1 MQKAGTKKL
10 LSVILCAALCMGSVP
25 VYASSPE
32 ESGTAQTA
40 AQTEI
45 APEEEPAPAGPA
57 QEDARASGEETSI
70 KNVSPEN
77 GQKGQNVQEESREE
91 ARHEEGTADEGTPEE
106 EPCRVKML
114 DSATGDE
121 IPEDIITFSSPASYE
136 DGYFVFYENSVGD
149 EVEYTVTG
157 QGGGMSSGTFT
168 LGKYDLTVQAEV
180 INRIPVGE
188 EGASIEK
195 TYGDRDFRIADYVAI
210 PEDYTGKAA
219 YKVESGSE
227 TASVDDSG
235 NVHILGAGEAVII
248 MDLPAAGNYEEASV
262 AVHVTVSKYDM
273 GTVDT
278 EEVTWDSL
286 EVEYSQEGLYTLTG
300 KLPGVTGDEI
310 GVTAVV
316 KPEKNTMGKHAAAVT
331 GFSFNREQDYE
342 ASLSEKGPEI
352 TVTTAKKKKG
362 LLRANT
368 SAVKASYDE
377 GEALNGMYFS
387 GDRELTLVV
396 SAEDYNEALLLFE
409 AEIDGNAVSLDSL
422 RTGTDGAWVITD
434 AEKDAEAG
442 TVTYRFG
449 FGGNGTD
456 AEHSYKVNISYDGV
470 DAAFEG
476 DAPTEFVVD
485 SIAPKLS
492 VSFTNSK
499 GVQAEPGTDPEKPYY
514 DTGAVTAVVTVE
526 EKNFSANGAAFTVTA
541 KDGEG
546 KDISGT
552 AYPEANTHTT
562 EEDWQADGNIHTFAM
577 APYEKDAAYSLAAGF
592 TDLAGNAAQP
602 LEARYFT
609 VDATPPEGKIV
620 VKTFDGKEKE
630 YERVLTDKELSEG
643 LIDYVFDTFSKK
655 VTLESDAEDKTSGI
669 AAVQYYLVDVDSRAE
684 ADFKQPAQFEGLE
697 WQDYEEGITID
708 TDRIAV
714 IFEKI
719 TDKAGNIAYVTSKG
733 GFIVDTKEPGVP
745 EIAIDIGQSNIFSGD
760 VTAHVSVTDPDPD
773 PVTDPDTDP
782 DADPDAGSGMEGVY
796 SGIKLIHYTVTN
808 NVTGEVTVDELHE
821 VEKPRKRTENIDI
834 EIPAAGNEAND
845 VTLKVVAR
853 DYAGNSSEKERTLS
867 IDTKA
872 PEISIDFDGSGVRN
886 GKYFN
891 STRTVKVSF
900 TERNYSAGET
910 RLMVRAGGKDRTFTM
925 NQLLAGNGASVGITV
940 SDVADTQ
947 GGTPWSGR
955 TDARKII
962 YTLLIGDD
970 ASTDTE
976 YENLR
981 FVCVDTAGNR
991 AEKAEETY
999 KSFTVDKVAPVL
1011 AVSYKSGSAD
1021 ITDRIGTN
1029 SAAPYMTRGT
1039 VTPQITVNDRNFSRD
1054 GVAVSVSQKN
1064 SSGDD
1069 VDAYSQESISAVNE
1083 GGWSDSGSSHT
1094 FIMDSFEND
1103 ANYGFGLEVTDLAGN
1118 SAQAYASRYF
1128 TIDNTPPTGSITVT
1142 SGDGEGTYTGYSGT
1156 VSFQYMDNAPV
1167 AVANEADDETSGV
1180 ASVAYYRHVP
1190 PVFAR
1195 GRFAGLSLEKLR
1207 DVEWTEWNSDLTVS
1221 PDSQAIIYA
1230 RIMDRAGNVIYINTE
1245 GGIIADSTDPSAPEI
1260 SINIAEPSGGI
1271 FNRDVPVTVSTQD
1284 PVSGDTFSGLKNV
1297 SVEVLRDGSVTQSDG
1312 GSFGPKED
1320 RRQDWSADLTIDA
1333 ERNNSNNV
1341 LVRVTAED
1349 YAGNVVG
1356 AERALKID
1364 VTAPR
1369 IEVTY
1374 DNNNPKNGMYYDSP
1388 RTATV
1393 TVYERNFDPSGVDFD
1408 ISGSPRISGWSIGG
1422 QAGSSDDNPN
1432 TCTLIYDGDA
1442 EYSFTMSVTDEAGNS
1457 ADYGQTDRFVVD
1469 RTAPVISVTFDNNSA
1484 QNGRYYNRPRT
1495 AYITVTDL
1503 SFDADFFDAAISASL
1518 GGSGIGAPR
1527 INGWTHNGNDHRASV
1542 TFDSDGDYS
1551 FTFDCTDLAG
1561 NRGEQVSEGL
1571 FTIDLTPPTIT
1582 FFDVEDGS
1590 ANSGEA
1596 APGIRFEDLNIGDN
1610 TVSLVL
1616 AGYRH
1621 PAREVTGLLEKLE
1634 NGGTV
1639 KLEDIE
1645 HTITEDDVYTLTA
1658 TVTDLAGNTTT
1669 KTLTFSVNRFG
1680 STYYFSDMTAEYI
1693 GRYYNKKGSSVVIY
1707 EVNVDEVKDNT
1718 ITVYRDGKVL
1728 EVPEGKSKIED
1739 ISEENNWRQYMYSI
1753 DASVFEEEGAYEV
1766 IVGSADK
1773 AGNRQDN
1780 KSAGVPANF
1789 IVDRTAPT
1797 AVITGVENDGYYDE
1811 KSRDAV
1817 ISVTDDRA
1825 MGTLKVFVNGEERA
1839 SFDTEEI
1846 AEAEGKLPLTL
1857 SESDSWQE
1865 ITLQFEDA
1873 AGNAGEAA
1881 PCRVLVTTDA
1891 MTRFIRSRTWLW
1903 LLLLLLAAGTG
1914 YAVVRK
1920 RRNS

>member
-32 ESGTAQTA
+32 GSGTAQTA
-40 AQTEI
+40 APTEI

-57 QEDARASGEETSI
+57 QEDTEASGEETVI
-70 KNVSPEN
+70 KDASPEN
-77 GQKGQNVQEESREE
+77 GQKGQEVQEESREE
-91 ARHEEGTADEGTPEE
+91 EEPTNKSTPEE

-114 DSATGDE
+114 NSVTGDE

-168 LGKYDLTVQAEV
+168 LGKYDLTVHAEV
-180 INRIPVGE
+180 INRIPIGE
-188 EGASIEK
+188 EEAGIEK

-210 PEDYTGKAA
+210 PEDYTGKAS

-227 TASVDDSG
+227 TAAVDDSG
-235 NVHILGAGEAVII
+235 SVHILGAGEAVIV

-273 GTVDT
+273 GTINT

-316 KPEKNTMGKHAAAVT
+316 KPEKNTVGKHAAAVT
-331 GFSFNREQDYE
+331 SFSFDRDQDYE

-352 TVTTAKKKKG
+352 TVTAKKKRG
-362 LLRANT
+362 LLRANS
-368 SAVKASYDE
+368 SAVKASYNE
-377 GEALNGMYFS
+377 GDALNGMYFS

-396 SAEDYNEALLLFE
+396 SAEDYNEDLLLFE
-409 AEIDGNAVSLDSL
+409 AEVDGNAVSLDSL
-422 RTGTDGAWVITD
+422 RTGTDGAWIITD

-492 VSFTNSK
+492 VAFTNSK
-499 GVQAEPGTDPEKPYY
+499 GAQAVPGTDPENPYY
-514 DTGAVTAVVTVE
+514 DIGAVTATVTVE

-541 KDGEG
+541 KDSEG

-577 APYEKDAAYSLAAGF
+577 VPYEKDAAYSLAAGF

-655 VTLESDAEDKTSGI
+655 VTLESNAEDKTSGV
-669 AAVQYYLVDVDSRAE
+669 ASVQYCLVDVDSKAE
-684 ADFKQPAQFEGLE
+684 ADFQQPAQLEGLD
-697 WQDYEEGITID
+697 WQDYKEGITIE

-719 TDKAGNIAYVTSKG
+719 TDKAGHITYVSSKG
-733 GFIVDTKEPGVP
+733 GIIVDTKEPDAP
-745 EIAIDIGQSNIFSGD
+745 EVTIEAAAGTSYRADFNVKLSASDPDNGGEGIFSGMKTISYQ
-760 VTAHVSVTDPDPD
+760 VVNET
-773 PVTDPDTDP
+773 
-782 DADPDAGSGMEGVY
+782 
-796 SGIKLIHYTVTN
+796 
-808 NVTGEVTVDELHE
+808 TGEVTLEGGKDA
-821 VEKPRKRTENIDI
+821 EKARQRDI
-834 EIPAAGNEAND
+834 ECEITVPVSGNQSNA
-845 VTLKVVAR
+845 VTLTVTAE
-853 DYAGNSSEKERTLS
+853 DYAGNKTTEKRTFS
-867 IDTKA
+867 CDSAA
-872 PEISIDFDGSGVRN
+872 PVISIDFDDSGVSNDR
-886 GKYFN
+886 YFN
-891 STRTVKVSF
+891 STREVKVTF
-900 TERNYSAGET
+900 EERNF
-910 RLMVRAGGKDRTFTM
+910 RAGRSKIMFRTGNENVSLSM
-925 NQLLAGNGASVGITV
+925 EQLVKGQGTAYGVSVKEM
-940 SDVADTQ
+940 SDTQ
-947 GGTPWSGR
+947 DSLIWIDR
-955 TDARKII
+955 TDARKIT
-962 YTLLIGDD
+962 YTLLIGDGPGID
-970 ASTDTE
+970 RE
-976 YENLR
+976 YAGLR
-981 FVCVDTAGNR
+981 FTSEDEAGNK
-991 AEKAEETY
+991 AEKAEEKYTA
-999 KSFTVDKVAPVL
+999 FTVDKVAPVL
-1011 AVSYKSGSAD
+1011 SVAYHTGTQD
-1021 ITDRIGTN
+1021 ITDKIGTN
-1029 SAAPYMTRGT
+1029 KDVPYYTRGSITPSLT
-1039 VTPQITVNDRNFSRD
+1039 VTERNFWEK
-1054 GVAVSVSQKN
+1054 GVTAQVSQKDSAGDDIDAYPKASIDALHEKSWEKSGNTN
-1064 SSGDD
+1064 SFTMDAFSGD
-1069 VDAYSQESISAVNE
+1069 
-1083 GGWSDSGSSHT
+1083 G
-1094 FIMDSFEND
+1094 
-1103 ANYGFGLEVTDLAGN
+1103 NYGLSFIVTDLAGN
-1118 SAQAYASRYF
+1118 RAQGYAARYY
-1128 TIDNTPPTGSITVT
+1128 TIDNTPPTGKLIVT
-1142 SGDGEGTYTGYSGT
+1142 SGDGRGEYTGFSGT

-1195 GRFAGLSLEKLR
+1195 GWFAGLSLEKLR
-1207 DVEWTEWNSDLTVS
+1207 DVKWTEWNSDLTVS

-1271 FNRDVPVTVSTQD
+1271 FNRDVPVTVSTRD

-1333 ERNNSNNV
+1333 EKNNSNNV

-1374 DNNNPKNGMYYDSP
+1374 DNNDPKNGMYYDSP

-1393 TVYERNFDPSGVDFD
+1393 TVYERNFDPSGVDFN

-1432 TCTLIYDGDA
+1432 TCTIVYDGDA

-1469 RTAPVISVTFDNNSA
+1469 RTAPVISVSFDNNSA

-1503 SFDADFFDAAISASL
+1503 SFDADLFDAAISASL
-1518 GGSGIGAPR
+1518 GGNGIGAPS
-1527 INGWTHNGNDHRASV
+1527 ISGWTHSGNDHRASV
-1542 TFDSDGDYS
+1542 TFDSDGDYN

-1561 NRGEQVSEGL
+1561 NRGQQVSEGL
-1571 FTIDLTPPTIT
+1571 FTIDLTPPAIT

-1610 TVSLVL
+1610 IVSLVL

-1693 GRYYNKKGSSVVIY
+1693 DRYYNKNGGSVVIY

-1839 SFDTEEI
+1839 SFDAEEI
-1846 AEAEGKLPLTL
+1846 AKAEGKLPLTL

-1881 PCRVLVTTDA
+1881 PCRVLITTNA
-1891 MTRFIRSRTWLW
+1891 MTKFIRSRTWLW
-1903 LLLLLLAAGTG
+1903 LLLLMLAAGTG

-1920 RRNS
+1920 KRNG